1 MKKRRN
7 ILDRVGILDWVILT
21 VIGLF
26 AVVCLFPFYQ
36 TLLLAFSSEEAYA
49 ANPLYL
55 LPYSFDLT
63 AFKSVFANELFWSS
77 MYVTVFTTIIDLVLC
92 MIVTVTGAYVLAK
105 DDLIGGKFLSF
116 LVVFTMMI
124 QAPLIPTYLNIKDLG
139 LYDNMMVYIL
149 PVLVNFSYMLLMRN
163 YFKDVPPDLVEAAEI
178 DGANPLTILVR
189 ILLPIS
195 KPFIAT
201 FSLFFVVERWN
212 EWYISNIYI
221 REPKMYTLQYFLRAT
236 LADVNEQ
243 LGALL
248 QNQTQVETAHDGALR
263 SAAIILA
270 ALPII
275 CFYPL
280 VQKFLI
286 KGMTTGAVKG

>member
-1 MKKRRN
+1 LKKRRN

>member
-7 ILDRVGILDWVILT
+7 ILERVGILDWVILT

-26 AVVCLFPFYQ
+26 AVMCLFPFYQ

>member
-7 ILDRVGILDWVILT
+7 ILERVGILDWVILT

>member
-7 ILDRVGILDWVILT
+7 ILERVGALDWVILI
-21 VIGLF
+21 VMGLF
-26 AVVCLFPFYQ
+26 AVICMFPFYQ

-49 ANPLYL
+49 ANPIYL

-63 AFKSVFANELFWSS
+63 AFKTVFANELFWSA
-77 MYVTVFTTIIDLVLC
+77 MYVTVFTTVLDLVLC
-92 MIVTVTGAYVLAK
+92 MVVTVTGAYVLAK
-105 DDLIGGKFLSF
+105 EDLIGGKFFGF

-124 QAPLIPTYLNIKDLG
+124 QAPLIPTYLNIKELG
-139 LYDNMMVYIL
+139 LYDNVMVYVL

-163 YFKDVPPDLVEAAEI
+163 YFKDVPSDIVEAAEI
-178 DGANPLTILVR
+178 DGANPLTVLVR

-221 REPKMYTLQYFLRAT
+221 REPRMYTLQYFLRAT